1 MNKSAC
7 ELLSFIRQSP
17 SPFHAV
23 CRMEQELA
31 AGGYE
36 KLYEED
42 KWELR
47 EGGIYMVS
55 RNGSAL
61 IAFALPEHFPSHGE
75 RGFLVTASHS
85 DSPTFKIKEHP
96 EIDAEKKYIKLNV
109 EKYGGML
116 ISPWFDRPL
125 SAAGRLL
132 VKNGSRI
139 ETRLV
144 DIDRDLL
151 MIPSLAIHMDRSAN
165 EGHKYNPQEE
175 LLPLFGGPDS
185 AGKFE
190 KLAADAAGVR
200 EEDIC
205 GMDLF
210 LYNRMEGT
218 VWGASEEFLSAP
230 RLDDLQCAFA
240 SMKGLLLSE
249 NTRQIRIHCVFDN
262 EEVGSLTRQGAS
274 STFLKDTLTRIF
286 DSMGADREALPRALA
301 SSFMISAD
309 NAHAVHPNYPGKA
322 DPVNR
327 PCINGGIVLKHS
339 ANQKYTTDGVT
350 AAVFRSICRKA
361 DVPCQDFVNRS
372 DIPGGSTLGN
382 LSIAQAAMRTVDIG
396 LPQLAMHSSYETAGV
411 KDTEYLIQALRTFY
425 SSDIRV
431 DKDQIILNGE
441 D

>member
-1 MNKSAC
+1 M
-7 ELLSFIRQSP
+7 
-17 SPFHAV
+17 
-23 CRMEQELA
+23 
-31 AGGYE
+31 
-36 KLYEED
+36 
-42 KWELR
+42 
-47 EGGIYMVS
+47 
-55 RNGSAL
+55 
-61 IAFALPEHFPSHGE
+61 
-75 RGFLVTASHS
+75 
-85 DSPTFKIKEHP
+85 
-96 EIDAEKKYIKLNV
+96 
-109 EKYGGML
+109 
-116 ISPWFDRPL
+116 
-125 SAAGRLL
+125 
-132 VKNGSRI
+132 KNGSRI

-190 KLAADAAGVR
+190 KTGSRRRRRQGRRYLRHGSLPLQPDGRHGLGRFRRISVR
-200 EEDIC
+200 
-205 GMDLF
+205 
-210 LYNRMEGT
+210 
-218 VWGASEEFLSAP
+218 S

-350 AAVFRSICRKA
+350 AAVFRK
-361 DVPCQDFVNRS
+361 
-372 DIPGGSTLGN
+372 
-382 LSIAQAAMRTVDIG
+382 
-396 LPQLAMHSSYETAGV
+396 
-411 KDTEYLIQALRTFY
+411 
-425 SSDIRV
+425 
-431 DKDQIILNGE
+431 
-441 D
+441 